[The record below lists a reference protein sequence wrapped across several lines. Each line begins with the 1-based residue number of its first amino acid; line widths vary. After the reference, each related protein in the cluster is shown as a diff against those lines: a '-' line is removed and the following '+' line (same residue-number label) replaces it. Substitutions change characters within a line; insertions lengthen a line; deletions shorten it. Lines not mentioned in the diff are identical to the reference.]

1 MKLLVRNLSRE
12 TTESEMRQLF
22 EEFGEVGECTL
33 VLDDETGLSKGFG
46 FIYMPDLDQAKTA
59 RFALNGKE
67 IDNSKIKVKVAS

>member
-12 TTESEMRQLF
+12 TTELEMRQLF